1 GALVEALKSGRPGF
15 AAVDVYE
22 DEPVIGATHPLL
34 KMDNATCT
42 PHLGYV
48 TDETYENYYGL
59 VIDQIV
65 AFAAGKPINV
75 ANPEVLEKK
84 YRPEDW
90 ILDEASRAFLQ
101 QELKPT

>member
-1 GALVEALKSGRPGF
+1 
-15 AAVDVYE
+15 
-22 DEPVIGATHPLL
+22 VIGATHPLL

-59 VIDQIV
+59 VIDEIL
-65 AFAAGKPINV
+65 AFASGKPINV

-84 YRPEDW
+84 
-90 ILDEASRAFLQ
+90 
-101 QELKPT
+101 